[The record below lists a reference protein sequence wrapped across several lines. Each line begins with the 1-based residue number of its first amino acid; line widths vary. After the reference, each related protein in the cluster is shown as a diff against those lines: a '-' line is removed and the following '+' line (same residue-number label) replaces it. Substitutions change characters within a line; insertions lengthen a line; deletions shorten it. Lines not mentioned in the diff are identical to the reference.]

1 MEGIY
6 SALSGKEF
14 YYGSKDVEKY
24 SIPRVIQA
32 IQKQEKEHGISVLS
46 GHEYEEL
53 KSICLRRNFWIHNCY
68 FDMIFDIK
76 TGGPKKEKDIQALHY
91 DIKEAERIRELL
103 YEKKM
108 KLFKNECD
116 LL

>member
-1 MEGIY
+1 
-6 SALSGKEF
+6 
-14 YYGSKDVEKY
+14 
-24 SIPRVIQA
+24 
-32 IQKQEKEHGISVLS
+32 
-46 GHEYEEL
+46 
-53 KSICLRRNFWIHNCY
+53 
-68 FDMIFDIK
+68 MIFDIK
-76 TGGPKKEKDIQALHY
+76 TGGPKKEKDIQVLHY